1 MKEREPL
8 VVCGLVALLLLLW
21 LGFLFHASDR
31 FPGSLWGGV
40 LGVSGAL
47 LMVWPLGY
55 SAVKRNPA
63 LKNAVTKWV
72 PMRTLLTW
80 HVYTGI
86 VGAILAILHTSH
98 KFNNPLGIVLT
109 GAMLVAVLTGVV
121 GRHFMGQISQEIR
134 EKKEMLTQLEL
145 AYRETAGEVA
155 AHPEQVAVLRPLSGF
170 FTRLVAGLVVMS
182 GETAPGA
189 APASVRVLRL
199 AESIVDL
206 EYVIKTHELLKRRFV
221 IWLNLH
227 IASSAVFYVLLVL
240 HVWAA
245 VYFGL
250 RWFHP

>member
-8 VVCGLVALLLLLW
+8 VVGGLVALLLLLW

-40 LGVSGAL
+40 FGVSGAL

-55 SAVKRNPA
+55 SAVKRIPG
-63 LKNAVTKWV
+63 LKTAMTKWV
-72 PMRTLLTW
+72 PMRTLLAW

-86 VGAILAILHTSH
+86 VGAILAVLHTSH

-109 GAMLVAVLTGVV
+109 GTMLVAVLTGMI

-145 AYRETAGEVA
+145 AYRDTAGEMA
-155 AHPEQVAVLRPLSGF
+155 AHPEQIAVLRPLSGF
-170 FTRLVAGLVVMS
+170 FTRLMVGLFVS
-182 GETAPGA
+182 PGGSALGA

-199 AESIVDL
+199 AESIADL
-206 EYVIKTHELLKRRFV
+206 EYVIKGHELLKRRFV
-221 IWLNLH
+221 IWLTLH
-227 IASSAVFYVLLVL
+227 IATSCAFYVLLL
-240 HVWAA
+240 FHIWSGIH
-245 VYFGL
+245 FGL
-250 RWFHP
+250 RWFN